1 MVFMSRR
8 LAYVGA
14 MSQTQSQTQS
24 QVQSR
29 PESLQ
34 EYFAEFRRNI
44 IGIEQVHDFAFG
56 RKTIVYADWVAS
68 GRLYRPIEEFM
79 ANRVGPFVGNTHTE
93 SSLMGTTMT
102 HLYSR
107 AREQI
112 KRHVN
117 AAPTDVLIATG
128 TGMTGA
134 VNKLQRIL
142 GLRVPEQFQNSVE
155 RSGLEK
161 PLVVVT
167 HMEHHSN
174 QTSWLTCY
182 CDVVVLNRGRDGLP
196 DLLHLEEVLQANR
209 AREVKIGSFSA
220 ASNVTGIQAPI
231 HEMAEIMHRYGGL
244 CFADYA
250 ASAPYV
256 EINMHPA
263 KAEQKLDVIFFS
275 PHKFLGGPGSAGVL
289 IFDRA
294 LYRNKI
300 PDQPGGGTV
309 SWTNPW
315 GEHRFI
321 EDIEAREDGGTPGF
335 LQTIRAG
342 LAVLLKE
349 KMGVENIQRRED
361 ELKELIFSRLAANSR
376 IHVLENGL
384 KRLGVIS
391 FYAHEMHY
399 NLLVKLLNDRYG
411 IQARGGCSCAG
422 TYGHI
427 LLNVDQE
434 QSRSITC
441 KIDQGDLS
449 EKPGWVRIS
458 LHPTMTDEE
467 ALYIAEAIQEI
478 IANYFEWKKDYV
490 FNSASAEFTHR
501 SYVDPLPVQLREAF

>member
-1 MVFMSRR
+1 MVFLCERHAYVDAMSR
-8 LAYVGA
+8 
-14 MSQTQSQTQS
+14 Q
-24 QVQSR
+24 
-29 PESLQ
+29 ESLQ
-34 EYFAEFRRNI
+34 EYFAGFRRNI
-44 IGIEQVHDFAFG
+44 IGIDQAYDFAYG

-68 GRLYRPIEEFM
+68 GRLYRPIEDFM

-102 HLYSR
+102 HLYSH
-107 AREQI
+107 AREVI
-112 KRHVN
+112 KAHVN
-117 AAPTDVLIATG
+117 AASTDVLIATG

-142 GLRVPEQFQNSVE
+142 GLRVPERFQSWVE
-155 RSGLEK
+155 HSSFEK
-161 PLVVVT
+161 PLVLVT

-174 QTSWLTCY
+174 QTSWLACN
-182 CDVVVLNRGRDGLP
+182 CEVVVINRGDDGLP
-196 DLLHLEEVLQANR
+196 DLHHLEEVLRANQK
-209 AREVKIGSFSA
+209 REIKIGSFSA
-220 ASNVTGIQAPI
+220 ASNVTGIQTPI
-231 HEMAEIMHRYGGL
+231 HAMAELMHKYNGL

-256 EINMHPA
+256 SMNMHPT
-263 KAEQKLDVIFFS
+263 KPEEKLDAIFFS

-294 LYRNKI
+294 LYKNKI

-315 GEHRFI
+315 GEHRFV

-342 LAVLLKE
+342 LAILLKE

-361 ELKELIFSRLAANSR
+361 ELKELIFSRLASNSR
-376 IHVLENGL
+376 IHVLEKGL

-399 NLLVKLLNDRYG
+399 NLLVKLLNDRFG

-449 EKPGWVRIS
+449 EKPGWVRVS
-458 LHPTMTDEE
+458 LHPTMTNDE
-467 ALYIAEAIQEI
+467 AISIAHAIQEI
-478 IANYFEWKKDYV
+478 IANYGEWKKDYV
-490 FNSASAEFTHR
+490 FNSASAEFAHK
-501 SYVDPLPVQLREAF
+501 SYINPIPVHLSEAF